1 MISRDIRT
9 SRYGAHICNITY
21 PLPSEAFPHF
31 LQPFVPSMLFLSLQK
46 SCMQFE
52 GCEPRVDTTAVI
64 LLCSLFL
71 FWLFLTFSLCFYGTI
86 YHNTEV
92 LLQNARCY
100 FRNYRCLCR
109 SRTVFPH
116 MHHFTVIHNEF
127 QLLHYCSATQSCQTL
142 L

>member
-1 MISRDIRT
+1 MGHISVI
-9 SRYGAHICNITY
+9 
-21 PLPSEAFPHF
+21 LPT
-31 LQPFVPSMLFLSLQK
+31 LSLLKPFHTSCSLLCLQCCSFL

-52 GCEPRVDTTAVI
+52 GCEPRVDTIAVI

-86 YHNTEV
+86 YHNAEV
-92 LLQNARCY
+92 LLQNARSY

-109 SRTVFPH
+109 SRTVFPR